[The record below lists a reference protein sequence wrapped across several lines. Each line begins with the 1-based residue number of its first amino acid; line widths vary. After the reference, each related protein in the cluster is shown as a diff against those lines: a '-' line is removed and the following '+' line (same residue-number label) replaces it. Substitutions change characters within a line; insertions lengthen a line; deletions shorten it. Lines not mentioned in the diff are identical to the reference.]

1 MGNKPNQV
9 RIIAGQWRGR
19 KLSFPD
25 EEGLR
30 PTPDR
35 LRETLFNWLAPTLP
49 GASCLDLFAG
59 SGALGFESASR
70 GAKRVVLVE
79 KNIHA
84 HRALKQNC
92 QLLGD
97 DSIELLQLD
106 ALRYLDRTAEAFDI
120 VFLDPPFDSGLLE
133 PVCVRLQEAGWI
145 AESGMIYVETPGGQT
160 AGKVP
165 EEWVLQKEKRAGQV
179 ACKLFRCVRRG
190 G

>member
-1 MGNKPNQV
+1 MSNKPNQV

-19 KLSFPD
+19 KLSFPG

-35 LRETLFNWLAPTLP
+35 LRETLFNWLTPALP

-70 GAKRVVLVE
+70 GATRVVLVE

-84 HRALKQNC
+84 FRALKQNNR
-92 QLLGD
+92 LLGAD
-97 DSIELLQLD
+97 TIEPLQLD
-106 ALRYLDRTAEAFDI
+106 ALGYLKRTAEAFDI
-120 VFLDPPFDSGLLE
+120 VFLDPPFNSGLLK

-145 AESGMIYVETPGGQT
+145 ATGGFIYVETPVNQSNEDIP
-160 AGKVP
+160 A
-165 EEWVLQKEKRAGQV
+165 EWIVQKEKRAGQV
-179 ACKLFRCVRRG
+179 DCKLFRCVKPDG
-190 G
+190 